1 MAIACMPI
9 VAKYLESSDNMEFI
23 KLREDRYLIKDS
35 NGLIVSNEEKLK
47 LEKKELIIK
56 DIESNE
62 CQGKTT
68 QRIEEI
74 DRELENGNKSKS
86 NTIKKAK
93 STTK

>member
-1 MAIACMPI
+1 
-9 VAKYLESSDNMEFI
+9 MEFI
-23 KLREDRYLIKDS
+23 KLNEDRYMIKGS
-35 NGLIVSNEEKLK
+35 NNFVVSKEEKLK

>member
-1 MAIACMPI
+1 
-9 VAKYLESSDNMEFI
+9 MEFI

-35 NGLIVSNEEKLK
+35 NGLIVSNEERLK

-68 QRIEEI
+68 QKIEEI

>member
-1 MAIACMPI
+1 
-9 VAKYLESSDNMEFI
+9 MEFI

-68 QRIEEI
+68 QRIEKI

>member
-1 MAIACMPI
+1 
-9 VAKYLESSDNMEFI
+9 MEFI

-35 NGLIVSNEEKLK
+35 NGLIVSNEERLK

-68 QRIEEI
+68 QRVEEI

>member
-1 MAIACMPI
+1 MVCILIMD
-9 VAKYLESSDNMEFI
+9 KYLESSDNMEFI

-35 NGLIVSNEEKLK
+35 NGLIVSTEEKLK

-68 QRIEEI
+68 QRIKKI

-86 NTIKKAK
+86 NTIKKTK

>member
-1 MAIACMPI
+1 MVCILI
-9 VAKYLESSDNMEFI
+9 TDKYLESSDNMEFI

-35 NGLIVSNEEKLK
+35 NGLIVSTEEKLK

-68 QRIEEI
+68 QRIEKI

-86 NTIKKAK
+86 NTIKKTK

>member
-1 MAIACMPI
+1 
-9 VAKYLESSDNMEFI
+9 MEFI

>member
-1 MAIACMPI
+1 
-9 VAKYLESSDNMEFI
+9 MEFI

-68 QRIEEI
+68 QKIEKI

>member
-1 MAIACMPI
+1 
-9 VAKYLESSDNMEFI
+9 MEFI

-35 NGLIVSNEEKLK
+35 NGLIVSNEERLK

-93 STTK
+93 STIK

>member
-1 MAIACMPI
+1 MVCILI
-9 VAKYLESSDNMEFI
+9 TDKYLESSDNMEFI

-56 DIESNE
+56 DIKSNE

-68 QRIEEI
+68 QRIKEI

-86 NTIKKAK
+86 NTIKKTK

>member
-1 MAIACMPI
+1 
-9 VAKYLESSDNMEFI
+9 MEFI

-86 NTIKKAK
+86 NIIKKAK

>member
-1 MAIACMPI
+1 
-9 VAKYLESSDNMEFI
+9 MEFI

-62 CQGKTT
+62 CQGKNTR
-68 QRIEEI
+68 RIEEI

>member
-1 MAIACMPI
+1 MVCILI
-9 VAKYLESSDNMEFI
+9 TDKYLESSDNMEFI

-35 NGLIVSNEEKLK
+35 NGLIVSTEEKLK

-68 QRIEEI
+68 QRIKKI

-86 NTIKKAK
+86 NTNKKTK

>member
-1 MAIACMPI
+1 
-9 VAKYLESSDNMEFI
+9 MEFI

-68 QRIEEI
+68 QKIEEI

-86 NTIKKAK
+86 NTIKKTK

>member
-1 MAIACMPI
+1 
-9 VAKYLESSDNMEFI
+9 MEFI

-35 NGLIVSNEEKLK
+35 NGLIVSEKEKLK

>member
-1 MAIACMPI
+1 MVCILI
-9 VAKYLESSDNMEFI
+9 TDKYLESSDNMEFI

>member
-1 MAIACMPI
+1 
-9 VAKYLESSDNMEFI
+9 MEFI
-23 KLREDRYLIKDS
+23 KLRKDRYLIKDS

>member
-1 MAIACMPI
+1 MVCILI
-9 VAKYLESSDNMEFI
+9 TDKYLESSDNMEFI

-93 STTK
+93 PTTK

>member
-1 MAIACMPI
+1 
-9 VAKYLESSDNMEFI
+9 MEFI

-74 DRELENGNKSKS
+74 DRELKNGNKSKS

>member
-1 MAIACMPI
+1 MVCILI
-9 VAKYLESSDNMEFI
+9 TDKYLESSDNMEFI

-68 QRIEEI
+68 QKIKKI

-86 NTIKKAK
+86 NTIKKTK

>member
-1 MAIACMPI
+1 MVCILI
-9 VAKYLESSDNMEFI
+9 TEKYLESSDNMEFI

-35 NGLIVSNEEKLK
+35 NGLIVSTEEKLK
-47 LEKKELIIK
+47 IEKKELIIK

-68 QRIEEI
+68 QKIKKI

-86 NTIKKAK
+86 NTIKKTK

>member
-1 MAIACMPI
+1 
-9 VAKYLESSDNMEFI
+9 MEFI
-23 KLREDRYLIKDS
+23 KLREDRYLIKGS

-62 CQGKTT
+62 CQGKNT
-68 QRIEEI
+68 QRIKEI

>member
-1 MAIACMPI
+1 MVCILI
-9 VAKYLESSDNMEFI
+9 TDKYLESSDKMEFI

-68 QRIEEI
+68 QKIGKI

-86 NTIKKAK
+86 NTIKKTK

>member
-1 MAIACMPI
+1 MVCILIMD
-9 VAKYLESSDNMEFI
+9 KYLESSDNMEFI

-35 NGLIVSNEEKLK
+35 NGLIVSTEEKLK

-68 QRIEEI
+68 QKIEEI

-86 NTIKKAK
+86 NTIKKTK

>member
-1 MAIACMPI
+1 
-9 VAKYLESSDNMEFI
+9 MEFI

-47 LEKKELIIK
+47 LEEKELIIK

-62 CQGKTT
+62 WQGKTT

-93 STTK
+93 STIK

>member
-1 MAIACMPI
+1 
-9 VAKYLESSDNMEFI
+9 MEFI

-74 DRELENGNKSKS
+74 DRELENGNKSK
-86 NTIKKAK
+86 KAK
-93 STTK
+93 PTTK

>member
-1 MAIACMPI
+1 
-9 VAKYLESSDNMEFI
+9 MEFI

-68 QRIEEI
+68 QKIEEI

-93 STTK
+93 SITK

>member
-1 MAIACMPI
+1 MVCILI
-9 VAKYLESSDNMEFI
+9 TDKYLESSDNMEFI

-47 LEKKELIIK
+47 LEKKELLIK

-86 NTIKKAK
+86 NTIKKTK

>member
-1 MAIACMPI
+1 MVCILIMD
-9 VAKYLESSDNMEFI
+9 KYLESSDNMEFI

-68 QRIEEI
+68 QRIEKI

-86 NTIKKAK
+86 NTIKKTK

>member
-1 MAIACMPI
+1 
-9 VAKYLESSDNMEFI
+9 MEFI
-23 KLREDRYLIKDS
+23 RLREDRYLIKDS

-74 DRELENGNKSKS
+74 DREVENGNKSKS

>member
-1 MAIACMPI
+1 
-9 VAKYLESSDNMEFI
+9 MEFI

-35 NGLIVSNEEKLK
+35 NGLIVSNEERLK

-93 STTK
+93 SITK

>member
-1 MAIACMPI
+1 MVCILIMD
-9 VAKYLESSDNMEFI
+9 KYLESSDNMEFI

-35 NGLIVSNEEKLK
+35 NGLVVSTKEKLR

-68 QRIEEI
+68 QKIEEI

-86 NTIKKAK
+86 NTIKKTK

>member
-1 MAIACMPI
+1 
-9 VAKYLESSDNMEFI
+9 MEFI

-35 NGLIVSNEEKLK
+35 NGLIVSNEERLK

-74 DRELENGNKSKS
+74 DRELEHGNKSIS

>member
-1 MAIACMPI
+1 
-9 VAKYLESSDNMEFI
+9 MEFI

-62 CQGKTT
+62 CQGKNTR
-68 QRIEEI
+68 RIEEI

-86 NTIKKAK
+86 NTIKKTK